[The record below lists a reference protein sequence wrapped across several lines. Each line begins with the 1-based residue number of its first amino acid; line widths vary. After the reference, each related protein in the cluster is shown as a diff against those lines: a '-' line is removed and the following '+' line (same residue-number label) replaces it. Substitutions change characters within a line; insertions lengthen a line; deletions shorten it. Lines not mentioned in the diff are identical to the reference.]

1 MSNRTFL
8 RASGNVSS
16 SEDSG
21 HNKGTDK
28 GHLFKPIATPL
39 GENLQ
44 VCVNPRPEAEGGRG
58 KTGGGA
64 GFRRRNVFA
73 LGNVGEE
80 KVVAEARSKQQGYDI
95 NQDIVAPN
103 SIRESP
109 LLETARIKLD
119 NLVSLV
125 SLFTKLALNT
135 SDLMLDE
142 CFLLPN
148 QVRIPQL
155 QFVPS
160 RTMIALPLLPY
171 ISLQL
176 ICETFKF
183 RLQIPIVE
191 SDVLATELEVT
202 LVADVD
208 RAAAIQRCKNVRLD

>member
-1 MSNRTFL
+1 MSN
-8 RASGNVSS
+8 
-16 SEDSG
+16 
-21 HNKGTDK
+21 K
-28 GHLFKPIATPL
+28 
-39 GENLQ
+39 
-44 VCVNPRPEAEGGRG
+44 
-58 KTGGGA
+58 
-64 GFRRRNVFA
+64 
-73 LGNVGEE
+73 
-80 KVVAEARSKQQGYDI
+80 QGYDI

-202 LVADVD
+202 LVADINAFEGKISQVILELKEHL
-208 RAAAIQRCKNVRLD
+208 AGEIEFYKKAPIYFTFLCCGPIHPSA